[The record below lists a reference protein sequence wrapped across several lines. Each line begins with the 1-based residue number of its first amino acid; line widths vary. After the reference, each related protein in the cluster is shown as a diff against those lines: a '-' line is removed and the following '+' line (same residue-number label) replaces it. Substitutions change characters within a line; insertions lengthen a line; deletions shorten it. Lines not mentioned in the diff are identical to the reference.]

1 MNRRVTATAFT
12 SVWKDAGHSQNFI
25 SRELENASLEKK
37 DKICVEVHDIK
48 KDWGLVMGIRQ
59 ICQIPAN

>member
-12 SVWKDAGHSQNFI
+12 SVRKDAGHSQNFI
-25 SRELENASLEKK
+25 SQELENTSLEKK

-48 KDWGLVMGIRQ
+48 KDWGLVMGIPQ
-59 ICQIPAN
+59 ICEIPAN

>member
-25 SRELENASLEKK
+25 PRELENASLEKK
-37 DKICVEVHDIK
+37 DEICVEVHDIK
-48 KDWGLVMGIRQ
+48 KDWG
-59 ICQIPAN
+59 